1 MGCYGSKYK
10 SELEGR
16 SGIKMGCS
24 QDLENSE
31 ISILKENDR
40 QIMATFLFK
49 KSLEFF
55 KGHFPGNPILP
66 GIFQI
71 EMVKY
76 ILEKSLNT
84 PLCLQSVKK
93 TKFSNLIHPDTAVKV
108 EITINRVEKTLV
120 DVKAIVKI
128 KNVIAGKIN
137 LNLTKQNI
145 N

>member
-1 MGCYGSKYK
+1 MGCY
-10 SELEGR
+10 
-16 SGIKMGCS
+16 
-24 QDLENSE
+24 QDLNNSE
-31 ISILKENDR
+31 ISILKENNYR
-40 QIMATFLFK
+40 ITATFLFA

-76 ILEKSLNT
+76 ILEKSLHT

-93 TKFSNLIHPDTAVKV
+93 TKFSNLIHPDTMVEV

-120 DVKAIVKI
+120 DVKAIVRAED
-128 KNVIAGKIN
+128 VIAGKIN
-137 LNLTKQNI
+137 LILTKQNI
-145 N
+145 K